1 MNVLSILTLDM
12 RLDTMLQIIRVGVDL
27 IGVFFLIYF
36 LITNFKKSQRTLQV
50 FKGVILILI
59 AKAITSFFGLATLNS
74 LVDAILSW
82 GVLAIIIIFQ
92 PEIRSAL
99 EKMGATKNEYTH
111 HLSSDERDR
120 IMNELVTGISRMSR
134 EHTGALITFERTQ
147 DLTEYMKTGVIFEAD
162 IKAELL
168 TTIFYEGT
176 PLHDGATIIKN
187 DKIAASACFY
197 PPTRKEVPQSY
208 GARHRAAIG
217 ISELN
222 DSLTVVVSEETGRI
236 SFCTDGEIR
245 EVNPKEL
252 RAQLISELDWYGKEG
267 EHHE

>member
-82 GVLAIIIIFQ
+82 VVLAIIIIFQ

-99 EKMGATKNEYTH
+99 
-111 HLSSDERDR
+111 
-120 IMNELVTGISRMSR
+120 
-134 EHTGALITFERTQ
+134 
-147 DLTEYMKTGVIFEAD
+147 
-162 IKAELL
+162 
-168 TTIFYEGT
+168 
-176 PLHDGATIIKN
+176 
-187 DKIAASACFY
+187 
-197 PPTRKEVPQSY
+197 
-208 GARHRAAIG
+208 
-217 ISELN
+217 
-222 DSLTVVVSEETGRI
+222 
-236 SFCTDGEIR
+236 
-245 EVNPKEL
+245 
-252 RAQLISELDWYGKEG
+252 
-267 EHHE
+267 